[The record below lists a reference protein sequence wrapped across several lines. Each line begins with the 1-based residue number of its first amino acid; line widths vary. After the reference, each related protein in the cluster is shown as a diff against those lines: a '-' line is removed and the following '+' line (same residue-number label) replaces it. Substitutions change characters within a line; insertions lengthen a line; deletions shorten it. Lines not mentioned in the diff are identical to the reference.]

1 MYTALR
7 SLWWRPFWVDVENAS
22 KWQTSTVPAS
32 IIETIPIEIL
42 WSYSLVS
49 QWVDSPARCSAD
61 GFELQFTRNTNI
73 PLKLASLYCVIYYQ
87 KISFTGNRISIFL
100 SQQTQNYFASYLLFA
115 FKLFPMPVRLIGKDL
130 ISRMKCSLPYSWR
143 GWPKISWTSQTIFN
157 QNINSWVT
165 WDSVI
170 SHFYVNS
177 SKKGQHSCVTQLS
190 RSVIDFLLRLAV
202 SINYHFTKLKKFKS
216 THDTVILW
224 TSKSYKLRRRPS
236 QWSENSIVLVHWRFF
251 RLAKEYLSRMPK
263 LESAELLHLR
273 KTNVGHKVNIPHASV
288 KLESQVRVGWA
299 SSLKENKRWPQS
311 EYSPRLGVSIHQHLH
326 RWKQALHAW
335 SISTNLSRCPFVVFS
350 YCSCVEFRRSC
361 NAHWSDHFPDLWFSF
376 HRHLLAKRT
385 GKQEVTSICQ
395 ETTSEEWSTNAQR
408 FVRGDFQRTPN
419 DRAF

>member
-1 MYTALR
+1 M
-7 SLWWRPFWVDVENAS
+7 
-22 KWQTSTVPAS
+22 
-32 IIETIPIEIL
+32 
-42 WSYSLVS
+42 
-49 QWVDSPARCSAD
+49 
-61 GFELQFTRNTNI
+61 
-73 PLKLASLYCVIYYQ
+73 
-87 KISFTGNRISIFL
+87 
-100 SQQTQNYFASYLLFA
+100 FA
-115 FKLFPMPVRLIGKDL
+115 FKLFPMPVRLIEKDL

-190 RSVIDFLLRLAV
+190 RSVIDFLLKLAV

-288 KLESQVRVGWA
+288 FRFTNIFIDESKRFMPGAYLQTYRGFPVWFSVIVAVLSFGGAATLTGAIIFLIFGFPFITIYWQNEQVNRKSLPLVKKPGQWRMIYKRSTLCTRWLSKNSKRSRFLVTIWKLASLRQPLENLASRFFTLQLFRLWIKQNVSLASCSA
-299 SSLKENKRWPQS
+299 SSCFSLCT
-311 EYSPRLGVSIHQHLH
+311 I
-326 RWKQALHAW
+326 
-335 SISTNLSRCPFVVFS
+335 LS
-350 YCSCVEFRRSC
+350 
-361 NAHWSDHFPDLWFSF
+361 SF
-376 HRHLLAKRT
+376 FCIL
-385 GKQEVTSICQ
+385 
-395 ETTSEEWSTNAQR
+395 
-408 FVRGDFQRTPN
+408 
-419 DRAF
+419 